1 MPLVIF
7 TKGALIPTKFFLRKI
22 DRFVLKKSTDHLRET
37 VLFFRQA
44 CLLKFASLMYLN
56 FISFASIQPIMS
68 SNTFLFLQVKSIESS
83 LDDSTKKVVVF
94 GRLLSSKHSLPK
106 INLV

>member
-1 MPLVIF
+1 M

-68 SNTFLFLQVKSIESS
+68 RNAFHVFRIFFRCSLYRPIIMNFDVNNFSS
-83 LDDSTKKVVVF
+83 TS
-94 GRLLSSKHSLPK
+94 RL
-106 INLV
+106 

>member
-1 MPLVIF
+1 M

-68 SNTFLFLQVKSIESS
+68 SNTFHVFCFCIFFRCS
-83 LDDSTKKVVVF
+83 LYRPIVMNF
-94 GRLLSSKHSLPK
+94 
-106 INLV
+106 NLNYLATIPPL

>member
-1 MPLVIF
+1 MKFRGISAPLKIRGGFYKINLKNIPLAIF

-44 CLLKFASLMYLN
+44 CLLKFASLLSKIIYQKNLYN
-56 FISFASIQPIMS
+56 
-68 SNTFLFLQVKSIESS
+68 SS
-83 LDDSTKKVVVF
+83 L
-94 GRLLSSKHSLPK
+94 SKM
-106 INLV
+106 